1 MAAREMSNVTHV
13 EFDRRSKALRALE
26 KLDTWP
32 AFDEAE
38 NTAGEYILWAND
50 KTLHVL
56 LSDGT
61 RWHSVACFVAESVA
75 RHMTNA
81 AYLRRRQ
88 RDEIKR
94 AECQHDY
101 KGKFRKHPGPNCV
114 KCREPRPKK
123 WVACGARNTKCP
135 PGYWSHEICAY
146 KDRHCRRRKG
156 HTGDCS
162 WGGRPADLADGNVVE
177 LVGGG

>member
-1 MAAREMSNVTHV
+1 VSNVTHI

-32 AFDEAE
+32 AFDEAK
-38 NTAGEYILWAND
+38 NPAGDYTLWAND

-61 RWHSVACFVAESVA
+61 RWHSVARFVAESVA
-75 RHMTNA
+75 RHMTKA
-81 AYLRRRQ
+81 AYLRRQQ

-101 KGKFRKHPGPNCV
+101 KGKYRKHPGPNCV

-123 WVACGARNTKCP
+123 WVACRARNAKKKNCD
-135 PGYWSHEICAY
+135 Y
-146 KDRHCRRRKG
+146 KDLYCRRRKG
-156 HTGDCS
+156 HIGDCS
-162 WGGRPADLADGNVVE
+162 WGGRPADLQGDGIVVE
-177 LVGGG
+177 IPACRHHLESPGSS